1 MISTL
6 FLIFVII
13 VFLIIFRT
21 SYKTIQNIA
30 ILFLI
35 VVLILVA
42 GLRPNNVTNDYSIY
56 LFYWYDK
63 SIEGIVEMSFVH
75 IKYILKNVLNLS
87 PVYLFLVY
95 AILGVSSKIYAIR
108 LLSTNIFLCI
118 LIYFCHFYILHE
130 LTQIRVGVATGF
142 FLIGVYYLE
151 KRNLWKFLFA
161 IGLATFFHYSAFVA
175 FPLWFVYNNENKLK
189 YYLLLVPLGYI
200 IYYLGGSLI
209 VNIPI
214 PYIQQKIRIYELLTE
229 QNSNKEGEL
238 NLFSAI
244 YLFRIVIFFILY
256 FFRQKIVVHQKYI
269 YLLLKIYAISLFSF
283 TALATIPSFSFRI
296 QQLFGVVE
304 ILLISSIVYIFNNK
318 YFGNLSVIIIALIFL
333 LINVYINKL
342 VFY

>member
-1 MISTL
+1 M
-6 FLIFVII
+6 
-13 VFLIIFRT
+13 
-21 SYKTIQNIA
+21 
-30 ILFLI
+30 
-35 VVLILVA
+35 VA
-42 GLRPNNVTNDYSIY
+42 GLRPDNVTNDYSIY
-56 LFYWYDK
+56 LLYWYEK
-63 SIEGIVEMSFVH
+63 SIEEIVEISFIQ
-75 IKYILKNVLNLS
+75 IKHILKNVLNLE

-108 LLSTNIFLCI
+108 LLSKNIFLCI

-151 KRNLWKFLFA
+151 KRNLCKFLFA
-161 IGLATFFHYSAFVA
+161 ITLATYFHYSAFVA
-175 FPLWFVYNNENKLK
+175 FPLWFVYNNNNKLK
-189 YYLLLVPLGYI
+189 YYTLLVPLGYI
-200 IYYLGGSLI
+200 IYYIGGSLI

-214 PYIQQKIRIYELLTE
+214 PYIQQKIQIYTLAE

-244 YLFRIVIFFILY
+244 YLFRIVIFFVLY
-256 FFRQKIVVHQKYI
+256 FFTEKIVVQQKYI
-269 YLLLKIYAISLFSF
+269 YLFLKIYAISLFSF

-304 ILLISSIVYIFNNK
+304 IFLIASIVYIFNNK
-318 YFGNLSVIIIALIFL
+318 YIGVLSVIIIAFIFL
-333 LINVYINKL
+333 LINLYINKL

>member
-1 MISTL
+1 MLLLT
-6 FLIFVII
+6 
-13 VFLIIFRT
+13 
-21 SYKTIQNIA
+21 
-30 ILFLI
+30 

-42 GLRPNNVTNDYSIY
+42 GLRPDNVTNDYSIY
-56 LFYWYDK
+56 LYYWYDK
-63 SIEGIVEMSFVH
+63 SLDGIVEISFVQ
-75 IKYILKNVLNLS
+75 ITNILKNVLNME

-95 AILGVSSKIYAIR
+95 AILGVCSKIYAIR

-118 LIYFCHFYILHE
+118 LIYFCHFFILHE

-142 FLIGVYYLE
+142 FLVGVYYLA

-161 IGLATFFHYSAFVA
+161 IAIATYFHYSAFVA
-175 FPLWFVYNNENKLK
+175 FPLWFVYNNKNKLK
-189 YYLLLVPLGYI
+189 YYILLVPLGYI
-200 IYYLGGSLI
+200 IYYVGGSLI

-214 PYIQQKIRIYELLTE
+214 PYIQQKIQIYESLTE
-229 QNSNKEGEL
+229 KNSNKEGEL

-256 FFRQKIVVHQKYI
+256 YFKEKIAVHQKYI

-304 ILLISSIVYIFNNK
+304 ILLIASIVHIFNNK
-318 YFGNLSVIIIALIFL
+318 YIGILSVIVIALIFL
-333 LINVYINKL
+333 LINIYINKL
-342 VFY
+342 IFY